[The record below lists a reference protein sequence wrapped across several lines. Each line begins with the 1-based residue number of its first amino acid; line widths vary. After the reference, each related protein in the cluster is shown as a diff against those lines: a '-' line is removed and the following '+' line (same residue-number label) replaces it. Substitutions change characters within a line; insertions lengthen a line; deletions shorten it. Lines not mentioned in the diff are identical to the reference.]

1 MINKWKKLLL
11 LGDWDIRV
19 ESINPNAV
27 MYDSDCPSEE
37 RYYVGVQP
45 DHNTKTATIYH
56 DRELTERDVIHELLH
71 IKFPKWSEE
80 QVNEMEGILYN
91 VNN

>member
-11 LGDWDIRV
+11 LDDWDIRV

-45 DHNTKTATIYH
+45 DHNTRTATIYH

-80 QVNEMEGILYN
+80 QVNEMEEILYN

>member
-11 LGDWDIRV
+11 LDDWDIRV

-45 DHNTKTATIYH
+45 DHNTRTATIYH